1 LKQTFASKPNES
13 DNVSEME
20 GKRLIEKIRLRNILS
35 FGDKGEEIE
44 LQPLNILIGQN
55 ASGKSNFIETI
66 KILKG
71 CAEGRFADIIESGGG
86 VDEFLWKGTMQIPNA
101 QINCVFFLNDLN
113 FICYKLVFTRI
124 KQKVEII
131 EEEVRNTKVKD
142 ENVFYYRKKGD
153 KEEIANWR
161 RTTKLGKLIWGDIVS
176 YHNKFNPQTS
186 ILSQIRETVDYPVAP
201 VAVDPTSP
209 VITEIGIKLQEIL
222 FFKDFIFNAKYSPRQ
237 PIQENSNYKFLSR
250 EGENLA
256 VVINDLQA
264 RYFDAYQ
271 KIVEKFKLVYS
282 KAEKLITRR
291 QQGTLQLYFQEKGL
305 ETEISAARFS
315 DGTLRYLCL
324 LTILIHPE
332 PPPLIC
338 LDEPETGL
346 HPDILP
352 TIGELLIE
360 ASKRT
365 QLIVTTH
372 SDILVSSFSEVPE
385 AVLVCEANEDGTHL
399 NRLDREKLKG
409 WLKKYQ
415 LGDLWI
421 RGEIGGT
428 RW

>member
-44 LQPLNILIGQN
+44 LQPLNVLIGQN
-55 ASGKSNFIETI
+55 ASGKSNFIDVI
-66 KILKG
+66 KLLRSLTKDKG
-71 CAEGRFADIIESGGG
+71 LANYISKNGGIS
-86 VDEFLWKGTMQIPNA
+86 EWIWKGKKEHKHAELEAIATNFDELVRYEIIFTESIQRLMIINELIEDKKLKLIGEYQSKDNSIITKRDKLDSAELNWSAIVLNISFDEITVYSDLQTNRSSEIRKPQIPDAPNDFLEEDA
-101 QINCVFFLNDLN
+101 SNLSLVLNDLE
-113 FICYKLVFTRI
+113 LRG
-124 KQKVEII
+124 
-131 EEEVRNTKVKD
+131 NTKDIIV
-142 ENVFYYRKKGD
+142 ENLR
-153 KEEIANWR
+153 
-161 RTTKLGKLIWGDIVS
+161 
-176 YHNKFNPQTS
+176 KFNPRIKDYS
-186 ILSQIRETVDYPVAP
+186 VRILGGTVQLFIRE
-201 VAVDPTSP
+201 
-209 VITEIGIKLQEIL
+209 E
-222 FFKDFIFNAKYSPRQ
+222 
-237 PIQENSNYKFLSR
+237 
-250 EGENLA
+250 
-256 VVINDLQA
+256 
-264 RYFDAYQ
+264 
-271 KIVEKFKLVYS
+271 
-282 KAEKLITRR
+282 
-291 QQGTLQLYFQEKGL
+291 GL
-305 ETEISAARFS
+305 EKPISAMRLS

-324 LTILIHPE
+324 LAILCHPE
-332 PPPLIC
+332 PPQLIC
-338 LDEPETGL
+338 IEEPETGL

-385 AVLVCEANEDGTHL
+385 AVLVCEADEDGTHL
-399 NRLDREKLKG
+399 NRLDGEKLKG